1 MKRCLRTV
9 REIEGNRGKFTLI
22 ELLIVIAIIAILAAM
37 LFPALNK
44 AREKARG
51 IACVNQLKQIGLAHV
66 QYYNDYKGWGI
77 MASTWIYP
85 VDQYPEGWYTHIIA
99 LSVMKYLPPWKTGG
113 AYIGYCPGLKP
124 EKNHYLSLCL
134 EYDREAFNLSASVN
148 QSYFRNKID
157 ARRLPDEGTRQVM
170 RYENIDRSRF
180 GSVEL
185 IGRLRLLPGLVLNGN
200 YNYGIADHT
209 IFPEVTVDPG
219 RKNIGM
225 DVTIV
230 TTASDDNAGREL
242 LKLLGVPFR
251 KPSAPVAAKK

>member
-99 LSVMKYLPPWKTGG
+99 LSVMKYAVIPM
-113 AYIGYCPGLKP
+113 A
-124 EKNHYLSLCL
+124 
-134 EYDREAFNLSASVN
+134 
-148 QSYFRNKID
+148 
-157 ARRLPDEGTRQVM
+157 
-170 RYENIDRSRF
+170 
-180 GSVEL
+180 
-185 IGRLRLLPGLVLNGN
+185 
-200 YNYGIADHT
+200 
-209 IFPEVTVDPG
+209 
-219 RKNIGM
+219 KNIPVISM
-225 DVTIV
+225 VILDVKMRS
-230 TTASDDNAGREL
+230 SD
-242 LKLLGVPFR
+242 V
-251 KPSAPVAAKK
+251 SSIKKSILQHISIS